1 MDAKMVDILAVA
13 KNTEKKA
20 QLKERGLTVSNL
32 LIRAQRMQEE
42 VVKDVDYH
50 KHNGVVW
57 KADRE
62 RWGQKRWETE
72 AECTEDVA
80 RLASLRDRVLE
91 ASRACDK
98 VMRFDLSF
106 DEVCSALEKTAIEL
120 ETAAAD

>member
-1 MDAKMVDILAVA
+1 ME

-42 VVKDVDYH
+42 VIKDVDYH

-72 AECTEDVA
+72 AECTEDVE

-120 ETAAAD
+120 EAAAAD